1 MSGASNKSAVIP
13 PVPSMQGPAADG
25 TYSPVQLAE
34 YVRHH
39 GRSAAFTISTDGI
52 LALASGVELLVEKL
66 TEVAEA
72 SAKLRELEQS
82 LEGEFGEHS
91 LKQYLDQIDAAVF
104 GGGATT
110 PHKEDQGIGGTDAA

>member
-1 MSGASNKSAVIP
+1 MSAAPGGSAVTP
-13 PVPSMQGPAADG
+13 LVPSMQGPAADG

-66 TEVAEA
+66 TEVADAAAELRSVEHYLVRGDEREQFRA
-72 SAKLRELEQS
+72 S
-82 LEGEFGEHS
+82 
-91 LKQYLDQIDAAVF
+91 LDRIDAAVF
-104 GGGATT
+104 GPGGNT
-110 PHKEDQGIGGTDAA
+110 PNEEDQGK